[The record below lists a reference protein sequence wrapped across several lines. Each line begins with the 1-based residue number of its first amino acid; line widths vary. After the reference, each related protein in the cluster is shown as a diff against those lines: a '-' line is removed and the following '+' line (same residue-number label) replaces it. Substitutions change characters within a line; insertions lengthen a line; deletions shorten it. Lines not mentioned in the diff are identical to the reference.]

1 MNGRGAWGV
10 GENDGGFA
18 MTGGNGSTPVPISA
32 GLLVERRADVLVL
45 LLGKRAAE
53 RAFYPGVWDL
63 IGGHVEAGETPE
75 EALTR
80 EIQEEIG
87 VTPRSWREV
96 ARVVVPPTA
105 LGGVTLEFWLYAVMA
120 WTGTPRNLLPE
131 EHDEIAWFSVEA
143 AWRLDLAD
151 ESYPE
156 LFRRV
161 AASV

>member
-1 MNGRGAWGV
+1 MTEGDAGA
-10 GENDGGFA
+10 
-18 MTGGNGSTPVPISA
+18 PVPICV
-32 GLLVERRADVLVL
+32 GLLVERRADGLVL
-45 LLGKRAAE
+45 LLGKRAAG
-53 RAFYPGVWDL
+53 RRFYPGVWDL

-75 EALTR
+75 EALAR
-80 EIQEEIG
+80 ELQEEIG

-96 ARVVVPPTA
+96 ARVVVPLGRAAGPGDAA
-105 LGGVTLEFWLYAVMA
+105 LELWLYAVTA
-120 WTGTPRNLLPE
+120 WGGSPYNRLPE

-143 AWRLDLAD
+143 ACRLDLAD